1 MVVVTFTLQRGRI
14 LSPYDTNDA
23 KMSDVQTLVNERTGW
38 LTLVRL
44 KRMVF
49 CALDRQD
56 NGYTPTLYF
65 SRYAHMP
72 LGEFLANCRLDS
84 PTCINRGRRSPDH

>member
-23 KMSDVQTLVNERTGW
+23 KTSDVQTLVNERTGW

-56 NGYTPTLYF
+56 NGYTST
-65 SRYAHMP
+65 SRAMRNMP
-72 LGEFLANCRLDS
+72 LGEFLVNCRLDS

>member
-38 LTLVRL
+38 LTLKVETDGLLR
-44 KRMVF
+44 
-49 CALDRQD
+49 
-56 NGYTPTLYF
+56 P
-65 SRYAHMP
+65 
-72 LGEFLANCRLDS
+72 
-84 PTCINRGRRSPDH
+84 